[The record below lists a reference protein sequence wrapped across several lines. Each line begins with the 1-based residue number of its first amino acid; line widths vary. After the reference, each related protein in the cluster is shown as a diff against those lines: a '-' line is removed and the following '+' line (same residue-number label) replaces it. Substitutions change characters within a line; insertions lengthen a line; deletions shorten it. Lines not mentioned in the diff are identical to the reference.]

1 MPLSNAL
8 RFPKEFYVLVGLV
21 LTLPLMEAPKNLL
34 WAAYILTWLYNRI
47 QARDFGGG
55 WDGWDTL
62 IVCWLLS
69 GYIVAMFAGLHQDE
83 WEGPNDVFRYVAVL
97 WLVKRSRFGKDEL
110 KKLLLAVIIS
120 TAVATAYAFWS
131 LLVSHTRANLEL
143 HSVGHVNHSAI
154 YLAISIG
161 VLLSYVLAF
170 WKRLGN
176 PMRAGL
182 MLLLATFTTA
192 LMLTS
197 SRAAIIGAVLLALLF
212 GVVWL
217 RRSRRPVMTIA
228 ATLIVL
234 AGLAVSTDFQA
245 VREHMAQ
252 TKSNSLLQVRTQIW
266 NAGLAAWRKFP
277 LFGVGVENHGQITY
291 DHLKLWRA
299 ERGEPYDQSK
309 YHTTGHAHNLYI
321 NTLVERGA
329 FGFAV
334 VAGVLLTWAY
344 WLYRRVPRGED
355 EDLAWALWG
364 GSCSAWFVTCSVGL
378 LNTTLHHEHAILSVL
393 LLGMWLSY
401 LTYDADRATPSV

>member
-1 MPLSNAL
+1 LPNA
-8 RFPKEFYVLVGLV
+8 FSYPKEFYVLVGLV

-34 WAAYILTWLYNRI
+34 WAAYVITWLYNRI
-47 QARDFGGG
+47 QAKDFGGR

-69 GYIVAMFAGLHQDE
+69 GYVVAMFAGLHQNE

-120 TAVATAYAFWS
+120 TAIATAYAFWS
-131 LLVSHTRANLEL
+131 LFVSHTRKALEL

-161 VLLSYVLAF
+161 VLLSYALAF
-170 WKRLGN
+170 WRRLGN
-176 PMRAGL
+176 SIRAGL
-182 MLLLATFTTA
+182 MLLLATLTTA

-197 SRAAIIGAVLLALLF
+197 SRAAIISAVLLALLF

-217 RRSRRPVMTIA
+217 RRSWKPVTVIG

-234 AGLAVSTDFQA
+234 AGLAVTADFRA
-245 VREHMAQ
+245 VREQMAQ
-252 TKSNSLLQVRTQIW
+252 SKDHTLMQVRTQIW
-266 NAGLAAWRKFP
+266 NAGLVAWRKFP
-277 LFGVGVENHGQITY
+277 LFGVGMENHGQITY
-291 DHLKLWRA
+291 DDLELWLG

-329 FGFAV
+329 FGF
-334 VAGVLLTWAY
+334 GVLTAVLLYWAY
-344 WLYRRVPRGED
+344 WLYRRVPRSED

-364 GSCSAWFVTCSVGL
+364 GSCSAWFVSSSVGL
-378 LNTTLHHEHAILSVL
+378 LNTSLHHEHAILSVL

-401 LTYDADRATPSV
+401 LTYNAGRAMPSA